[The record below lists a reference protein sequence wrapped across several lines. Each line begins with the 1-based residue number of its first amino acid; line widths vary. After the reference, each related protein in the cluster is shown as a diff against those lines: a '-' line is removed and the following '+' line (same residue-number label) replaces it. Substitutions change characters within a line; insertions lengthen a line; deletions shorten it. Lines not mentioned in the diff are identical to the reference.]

1 MAVDAPEATHVC
13 VRCGHG
19 NEAKASFCVE
29 CGFDL
34 NSALQRDYDSYRD
47 VSRGDLTLS
56 ESDGIPVSIIRTLT
70 GVPVAGGEITDESR
84 ATDDPV
90 APVQDPDVETS
101 VGSSVDPE
109 PVVSRPAQEAAT
121 SSTDTPLNQ
130 ATLDTQRGDVLP
142 VEETEELAPEI
153 EPLPMDQIDDPFA
166 PGAPASDDQPKSRPV
181 HENLREGVT
190 TYVHA
195 SQRGFRRPD
204 AVEEPPAWGIRV
216 GTVVAVISV
225 VFVIILVLTR

>member
-1 MAVDAPEATHVC
+1 MAVEAPEATHVC

-19 NEAKASFCVE
+19 NEAQAAFCVE

-70 GVPVAGGEITDESR
+70 GVPVAGGEIV
-84 ATDDPV
+84 DDPV
-90 APVQDPDVETS
+90 APVEDPDVETS
-101 VGSSVDPE
+101 VGASVEPA
-109 PVVSRPAQEAAT
+109 PVVARPLEEAAT
-121 SSTDTPLNQ
+121 SDVDAPVNE
-130 ATLDTQRGDVLP
+130 AILDTQRGDVLP
-142 VEETEELAPEI
+142 VEPSEETTPEI

-204 AVEEPPAWGIRV
+204 AVEERPAWGIRV
-216 GTVVAVISV
+216 GTVVAVVSV